1 MARVFTQRFR
11 NEEHL
16 WRSASPGPLSALL
29 SCVFSDAR
37 HVAHRS
43 STVFFDEELSPAQLT
58 SIGKSFRLVPF
69 ALTDCQKSDNH
80 SESVRICDRAALFLD
95 IFS

>member
-1 MARVFTQRFR
+1 MKSIFGV
-11 NEEHL
+11 L
-16 WRSASPGPLSALL
+16 LLLGPLSALL

-58 SIGKSFRLVPF
+58 SIGKSFRFVPF
-69 ALTDCQKSDNH
+69 ALKDCQKSDNH
-80 SESVRICDRAALFLD
+80 SESVRICDRAALF
-95 IFS
+95 STSSRKVP